1 MTTLIDAPSAAVRD
15 DGLIDAEVRYAELSC
30 RLGRYRDFCVA
41 LALLLFFGRSM
52 WAWISGRSWIVGP
65 EVGAVYVLGFPALF
79 AFLGSRDL
87 PAWLRLWGA
96 RRLARA
102 RRDRQVRPWQ
112 YVAAGAVLGG
122 SVILAVTSLLRNL

>member
-1 MTTLIDAPSAAVRD
+1 
-15 DGLIDAEVRYAELSC
+15 
-30 RLGRYRDFCVA
+30 VA

-52 WAWISGRSWIVGP
+52 WAWISGRSWIIGP

-87 PAWLRLWGA
+87 PAWLRLWGT

-112 YVAAGAVLGG
+112 YVAAGAALGG